1 MKSKLHDENQQKY
14 LNDMPYIVEYEE
26 DGTVDYCLGKSYED
40 AAKVIKGLLE
50 IKKQREEEKEREV
63 F

>member
-1 MKSKLHDENQQKY
+1 MKSKLHDDNQQKY

-50 IKKQREEEKEREV
+50 IKKQREEM
-63 F
+63 FI